1 MFLAGLVAL
10 PAEAST
16 SRSERVRLVIDF
28 FDSPEA
34 SLAVRAA
41 ADLDP
46 RTLAA
51 TAWASSWDSTGST
64 PVSGVEY
71 DYFDPSGTSTLP
83 ASPASPGSNDLI
95 SALVSTGAL
104 RCPVPGSRFTD
115 TWGAP
120 RPNGRLHAGTDLVA
134 PYGTPTLAVADGV
147 VLRVDRVD
155 SFVAATDS
163 DPGGLSVTLLTSW
176 GDVFFYGHFASIPDY
191 VVPGARLLA
200 GSTIG
205 LLGDSGNASLSIPH
219 VHLQWHP
226 LAASPQ
232 NPFWVLREIC
242 G

>member
-1 MFLAGLVAL
+1 
-10 PAEAST
+10 
-16 SRSERVRLVIDF
+16 VIDF

-41 ADLDP
+41 ADLNP

-51 TAWASSWDSTGST
+51 TAWASSWASTGST
-64 PVSGVEY
+64 PASGVEY
-71 DYFDPSGTSTLP
+71 DYFDPSGTAILP
-83 ASPASPGSNDLI
+83 ASPASPGSTDLI
-95 SALVSTGAL
+95 SALISAGAL

-134 PYGTPTLAVADGV
+134 PYGTPTQAVADGV

-155 SFVAATDS
+155 AFVAATDS

-205 LLGDSGNASLSIPH
+205 LLGDSGNASLSVPH